1 MSLQLPG
8 DLNGFI
14 AALETISRDARQTF
28 GDLTHDQINWKPT
41 AQQWSIGQCFD
52 HLITTNRTYFPTYEA
67 ILRGDKKSTIWEK
80 LPVLPGFWGS
90 WLIKTLL
97 PDSGK
102 KLKAPPA
109 FAPTQST
116 VEAGI
121 IRRFQD
127 EQAQLI
133 NFLKQMAHIDLKKTI
148 ITSPAAAIVTYSLFD
163 TCTITV
169 VHEHRHFQQAKRV
182 MDVAGFPLKNQG

>member
-1 MSLQLPG
+1 MHYQLPG

-14 AALETISRDARQTF
+14 AELEAISRDARQTF
-28 GDLTHDQINWKPT
+28 GNLTHDQINWKPSP
-41 AQQWSIGQCFD
+41 QQWSVGQCFD
-52 HLITTNRTYFPTYEA
+52 HLINTNRSYFPVYEA
-67 ILRGDKKSTIWEK
+67 LIRGDKKNTLWEK
-80 LPVLPGFWGS
+80 LPMLPGVWGRL
-90 WLIKTLL
+90 LIKALL

-116 VEAGI
+116 VEAHI

-133 NFLKQMAHIDLKKTI
+133 NLMKQTSTVDLKKTI
-148 ITSPAAAIVTYSLFD
+148 ITSPALAVVTYSLFD
-163 TCTITV
+163 ACTIIA
-169 VHEHRHFQQAKRV
+169 VHEQRHFLQAKRV
-182 MDVAGFPLKNQG
+182 MDLAEFPL